1 MVLSIPSYGLAHKIP
16 DSPRETR
23 SEVSFVYMVT
33 NADKNA
39 DAHIFVMSN
48 LWRADGRRREVRTN
62 MIGVKTN

>member
-1 MVLSIPSYGLAHKIP
+1 MSLESGSYCQASEAVSDG
-16 DSPRETR
+16 RETR